1 MQTKLLTSFE
11 WSAQQ
16 NVTMHA
22 DIIKWKHFPCYWPFA
37 QGIHQSAVNSLH
49 KDQWHG
55 ALMFSLICTWTNG
68 SGNNWDTSGWR
79 RHCAHYDVTLMYT
92 SHWNYI
98 SHHKIYC
105 AGNSPV
111 NSEFPSQNQWH
122 GALMFSLICA
132 WTNGSGNNWD
142 TSDIMDGWGSW
153 QPNN

>member
-22 DIIKWKHFPCYWPFA
+22 DIIKWKHFPCYWPFVHW
-37 QGIHQSAVNSLH
+37 IHQSMVNSLH

-55 ALMFSLICTWTNG
+55 TLMFSLICTWTNV

-98 SHHKIYC
+98 SHHKVYC

-111 NSEFPSQNQWH
+111 NGEFPSQRPLTRSFDVFFDLRLNKWFRKQLRYQWH
-122 GALMFSLICA
+122 Y
-132 WTNGSGNNWD
+132 
-142 TSDIMDGWGSW
+142 GWVR
-153 QPNN
+153 QLTTK